1 MHKRLSKFR
10 ENLRSRR
17 RQKPWVGGPRSPQ
30 LTPALQ
36 AKRPGEI
43 YPTNN
48 VQLLKLY
55 HAIAALDQENNT
67 RFLISRCPLEASH
80 HVITRSS
87 CVSTNGI
94 PIAIDLISQWVE
106 AHKHLTANNSP
117 NAAQAMY
124 KKELARQIVA
134 YLRDHP
140 FSGDTLEGVS
150 RWWLKQQSLSE
161 CVSDV
166 HQALVGL
173 GNEGLI
179 HERTMPDGRTLFFAN
194 IHAEEEDDDAV
205 DIINAVEEGQIQ

>member
-1 MHKRLSKFR
+1 MHKRLSHFR
-10 ENLRSRR
+10 ESLRSRR
-17 RQKPWVGGPRSPQ
+17 RHKARIGGSGFSQ
-30 LTPALQ
+30 LTLASQ

-43 YPTNN
+43 YPSNN
-48 VQLLKLY
+48 AQVWTLY
-55 HAIAALDQENNT
+55 HAIAAMDQENNT
-67 RFLISRCPLEASH
+67 RFLRGCFSPGPSN
-80 HVITRSS
+80 HVITGTSREL
-87 CVSTNGI
+87 TNGI
-94 PIAIDLISQWVE
+94 PIAIELSSHGVE
-106 AHKHLTANNSP
+106 SHKHLTASNSP
-117 NAAQAMY
+117 NAVQAMY

-166 HQALVGL
+166 HQALIKL

-194 IHAEEEDDDAV
+194 IHTEEDDAV
-205 DIINAVEEGQIQ
+205 QIIDGFEEGQIQ